1 MLTIRDLKG
10 NEAPITNTS
19 EISLNEKLYE
29 VAQIDTTIYDF
40 PENDIGFQMISER
53 ALIELPENKQQ
64 YRISNRVEG
73 SLGDVKYLQITALH
87 VLHDLN
93 DRYIKAPK
101 HEKQTKPAQTVTA
114 VGTISN
120 SEGAK
125 VYRSPVSAEAT
136 GRILPENSRWKIGR
150 QIKVNSTV
158 WYSVSTNEWVKAE
171 DMNFTSDGDKEP
183 PEIEDEEEDT
193 SITMSLSEFMSYIT
207 QNTQFT
213 YSIHDQFNSYT
224 FPDYPEGRALD
235 LFLNSGREAYNY
247 EFQVDNFHIDI
258 YSKIGK
264 NDSFVFVDKGNISAL
279 VSTYDDLT
287 ITTHIEGESTFQ
299 NGDNDSTTITAE
311 YTSPN
316 AEHYGLIDADYYSG
330 STAKTQSELI
340 ADLKKQIQD
349 YPLIQITLE
358 YHAFT
363 DHLIDSLNDVKLG
376 NSGWIKDRQDVDI
389 SSRIVE
395 TTNYLQSPENHEP
408 LIVFG
413 NVIGDLSTTLT
424 HLGVVANSTNNMGEA
439 LPGAADNAIKDFF
452 FNSKWTDKDVKQYG
466 RKQS

>member
-53 ALIELPENKQQ
+53 AIIELPENQQQ

-101 HEKQTKPAQTVTA
+101 REKKTKPAQKVTA

-136 GRILPENSRWKIGR
+136 GRILPENSRWKIDR

-171 DMNFTSDGDKEP
+171 DMTFTSDGDQEP
-183 PEIEDEEEDT
+183 PEIEDESEDT

-213 YSIHDQFNSYT
+213 YSIHDQFSSYT

-247 EFQVDNFHIDI
+247 EFTVNNYHIDI
-258 YSKIGK
+258 FKKIGK
-264 NDSFVFVDKGNISAL
+264 EDSFVFVDKGNIAAL
-279 VSTYDDLT
+279 TSSYDDLT

-299 NGDNDSTTITAE
+299 SGDNDSTTITAE
-311 YTSPN
+311 YASPN
-316 AEHYGLIDADYYSG
+316 AEQYGLIDADYYSG
-330 STAKTQSELI
+330 SNAKTQSELI
-340 ADLKKQIQD
+340 AELKKQIQD

-358 YHAFT
+358 YHAFQ
-363 DHLIDSLNDVKLG
+363 DHLIDSLNDIQIG
-376 NSGWIKDRQDVDI
+376 NSGWIKDRKDVDI

-395 TTNYLQSPENHEP
+395 TTHYLQSPENHEP

-413 NVIGDLSTTLT
+413 NVIGDLSTTLA
-424 HLGVVANSTNNMGEA
+424 HLGVAANSTNNMGEA

-452 FNSKWTDKDVKQYG
+452 SNSKWTDKDVKQYG
-466 RKQS
+466 RKQI